1 MITKGEI
8 IDYID
13 EIIEDNKEKTIPEQ
27 AGAYYAALS
36 VVRIHL
42 KSESIANTFE
52 NTWVNKVEQEKMEI
66 CNRICNLTNFLK
78 DTKNID
84 ELSPH
89 MLYLLSEQLRIM
101 NQYHYILEERIK
113 EGEKNDLQEL

>member
-8 IDYID
+8 IEYID

-36 VVRIHL
+36 IVKIHL
-42 KSESIANTFE
+42 ESESIINTFE
-52 NTWVNKVEQEKMEI
+52 NQWMNKVEQEKKEI
-66 CNRICNLTNFLK
+66 CNRICNLSDFLK
-78 DTKNID
+78 KDENIAK
-84 ELSPH
+84 LSPH

-101 NQYHYILEERIK
+101 NHYHYILEERIK
-113 EGEKNDLQEL
+113 EGEKT